1 MFAFEGCG
9 PKNLGYYAW
18 VLCGARYK
26 ESNAKRRISQLNDQ
40 TLNVNYE
47 AHDLKL
53 FKSIKD
59 LDFAHEVYKRLED
72 SYEGTPA
79 IKIKVV

>member
-9 PKNLGYYAW
+9 PKSLRYYAW

-26 ESNAKRRISQLNDQ
+26 ESNAKRRRLQLNDPS
-40 TLNVNYE
+40 LNVNYE
-47 AHDLKL
+47 AHDLKV

-59 LDFAHEVYKRLED
+59 LDFAHEVYKRLEG
-72 SYEGTPA
+72 SYEGTPT
-79 IKIKVV
+79 IKSKVV